1 MYNQNNAN
9 NSLVSKCDTTGRPE
23 HADGLTWISL
33 AHLRSFTSLQMQLKY
48 NAASFFRASRLHHI
62 SRHRLRLI
70 EMENAWSNSS
80 NSSQNSFQYFMFCMH
95 VWQFSRNAKRGY
107 QDFATG
113 WGAGWGKGRQG
124 RGQWTGERERESVGK
139 EILETQLIEGCPRWI
154 EKFRRRPTANQ
165 ERTDG
170 KPSPPG
176 GGLRIWKWWG
186 CSSEILNRPFAL
198 RGHVTSL
205 SCMILPSK
213 ND

>member
-1 MYNQNNAN
+1 MKHLRLIYFNAPEECEISPLEVHVSVGRVLQGAKTVFRWVLLPRRFAIHFLLPLKQYNG
-9 NSLVSKCDTTGRPE
+9 KHFDTTGRPE

-70 EMENAWSNSS
+70 EMENAWSNRS

-113 WGAGWGKGRQG
+113 WGAGRGKGRQG
-124 RGQWTGERERESVGK
+124 RGQWRRGRERERER
-139 EILETQLIEGCPRWI
+139 EREG
-154 EKFRRRPTANQ
+154 
-165 ERTDG
+165 ERG
-170 KPSPPG
+170 
-176 GGLRIWKWWG
+176 R
-186 CSSEILNRPFAL
+186 E
-198 RGHVTSL
+198 RGRESQ
-205 SCMILPSK
+205 
-213 ND
+213 

>member
-1 MYNQNNAN
+1 MESIFGRNMYNQNNAN

-33 AHLRSFTSLQMQLKY
+33 ARLRSFTSLQMQLKY

-95 VWQFSRNAKRGY
+95 VWQFSRNAKPGY

-113 WGAGWGKGRQG
+113 WGAGRGKGKQG
-124 RGQWTGERERESVGK
+124 RGQWRAQS
-139 EILETQLIEGCPRWI
+139 QL
-154 EKFRRRPTANQ
+154 
-165 ERTDG
+165 
-170 KPSPPG
+170 
-176 GGLRIWKWWG
+176 
-186 CSSEILNRPFAL
+186 
-198 RGHVTSL
+198 V
-205 SCMILPSK
+205 K
-213 ND
+213 NF

>member
-1 MYNQNNAN
+1 MESIFGRNMYNQNNAN

-113 WGAGWGKGRQG
+113 WGAGRGKGRQG
-124 RGQWTGERERESVGK
+124 RGQWTGERERERVSR
-139 EILETQLIEGCPRWI
+139 ERNSRDPTD
-154 EKFRRRPTANQ
+154 RRLPA
-165 ERTDG
+165 
-170 KPSPPG
+170 
-176 GGLRIWKWWG
+176 
-186 CSSEILNRPFAL
+186 LNWE
-198 RGHVTSL
+198 V
-205 SCMILPSK
+205 
-213 ND
+213 

>member
-113 WGAGWGKGRQG
+113 LFFHVTLTPNRYILHVIVIDCLSPCIPCIPCYWLRSGEGKGE
-124 RGQWTGERERESVGK
+124 TGEGTVDGRERES
-139 EILETQLIEGCPRWI
+139 Q
-154 EKFRRRPTANQ
+154 
-165 ERTDG
+165 
-170 KPSPPG
+170 
-176 GGLRIWKWWG
+176 
-186 CSSEILNRPFAL
+186 
-198 RGHVTSL
+198 
-205 SCMILPSK
+205 
-213 ND
+213 

>member
-1 MYNQNNAN
+1 MKHLRLIYFNAPEECEISPLEVHVSVGRVLQGAKTVFRWVLLPRRSASHLLLPLKQHNGKHWKFFGRNMYNQNNAN
-9 NSLVSKCDTTGRPE
+9 YSLVSKCDTTGRPE

-95 VWQFSRNAKRGY
+95 VWQFSRNAKPGY

-113 WGAGWGKGRQG
+113 WGAGRGKGKQG
-124 RGQWTGERERESVGK
+124 RGQWRAQS
-139 EILETQLIEGCPRWI
+139 Q
-154 EKFRRRPTANQ
+154 
-165 ERTDG
+165 
-170 KPSPPG
+170 
-176 GGLRIWKWWG
+176 
-186 CSSEILNRPFAL
+186 
-198 RGHVTSL
+198 
-205 SCMILPSK
+205 
-213 ND
+213 